1 MKSERFSIE
10 VGTGK
15 KRVKLEHDG
24 YTFSLLTMRNG
35 FQWSGA
41 TVDDEI
47 LEMIKVALEKYECSE
62 YIDNAK
68 IQTK

>member
-1 MKSERFSIE
+1 MKTERFSIE

-24 YTFSLLTMRNG
+24 YAFSLLTMING

-47 LEMIKVALEKYECSE
+47 LEMIKVLLDKYESSKANE
-62 YIDNAK
+62 RIHT
-68 IQTK
+68 Q